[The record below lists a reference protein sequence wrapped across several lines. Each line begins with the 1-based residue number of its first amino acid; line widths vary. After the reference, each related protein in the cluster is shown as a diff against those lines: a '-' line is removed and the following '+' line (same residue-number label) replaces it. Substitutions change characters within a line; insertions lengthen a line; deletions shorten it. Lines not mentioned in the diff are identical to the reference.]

1 MDVGV
6 RHDFKALL
14 VSQPFWDDSRDRRA
28 FLRDLF
34 AGHPLYDGLIL
45 EGKSAT
51 VASDLVDLCDR
62 YSAYPVG
69 GRAPCCAL
77 LHAIRQA
84 GATGGE
90 VGAALDR
97 LEQALCQTHRQ
108 APKPKW
114 YGEPYP
120 GLDYFDHTQAPI
132 FFGRETETRQL
143 IERLQTQQ
151 GQRLLIVT
159 GASGSGKSS
168 LVRAGLWARLEQGH
182 CPEIPGSREWLITAM
197 MPTEWGDDPL
207 CSLVSSLKKE
217 APPDLNW
224 LRPGPEHQRLKA
236 NPETFPELN
245 EHVLAHRPPAAEWLL
260 LLDQMEELFTPAVG
274 DRGNAFLDFLL
285 EAVKQP
291 RFRVVAT
298 VRADFLDR
306 CVAHPGLCGVLN
318 RQGQYSVAAPGRLA
332 LERMVGAP
340 VTDVELWER
349 PATGAERRIDMAI
362 DDALVRQI
370 AADAS
375 GEPGGLALLA
385 FALQELYLRC
395 RARGR
400 LDLATYQAAGG
411 LAGAIARRA
420 DAALREAGPEAA
432 ASLPRVFSPL
442 VYVREEDGTT
452 TRRRARETAWQADAV
467 ALRTIEAFT
476 QARLLVRSR
485 TERGER
491 QVEVAHEA
499 LLREWPLL
507 RDWIEDRREA
517 LRLRDRIVAETKAWA
532 DQGQPT
538 FLLWKHERLAP
549 ARALLEEAD
558 LLDQLEQDDQV
569 ADFLTPEAD
578 RLLAELAHGGA
589 DHIRREDIGRRLAEI
604 EIGHPRPGVG
614 VKDGLPDLLWRPIP
628 AGEVKIG
635 KHGRFKVAPF
645 HMAAYL
651 VTYAQYQAFLEAEDG
666 YVPAAW
672 WDGLQHEPEPGSQL
686 RRYANYPA
694 DHVSWYDATAFCRW
708 LSTRLGFE
716 IRLPDEWEWQWAAQ
730 SARADFGYPWGPE
743 WREDV
748 ANTDDAGIRRT
759 TAVGMYPEG
768 RSLQDVYDLA
778 GNVWEWCRNSYD
790 DPHRKTPKQDAPRVV
805 RGGSCYNPQDRARA
819 GSRYHYYPFNRRD
832 PHGFRVVCAAPIL
845 H

>member
-1 MDVGV
+1 MDAEI

-14 VSQPFWDDSRDRRA
+14 LAQPFWDETRDRRA

-45 EGKSAT
+45 EGKPAT

-62 YSAYPVG
+62 HAAYPMG
-69 GRAPCCAL
+69 GRTPCRAL

-84 GATGGE
+84 GATAGE
-90 VGAALDR
+90 LGNALDR
-97 LEQALCQTHRQ
+97 LEQALRPTHDE

-132 FFGRETETRQL
+132 FFGRETETQQL
-143 IERLQTQQ
+143 IERLQTQR

-168 LVRAGLWARLEQGH
+168 LVRAGLWARLEQGQ

-207 CSLVSSLKKE
+207 CSLVGSLKKE
-217 APPDLNW
+217 AFPDLHW
-224 LRPGPEHQRLKA
+224 LKPGPEYQQIKA
-236 NPETFPELN
+236 NPDTFPALVER
-245 EHVLAHRPPAAEWLL
+245 VLARRPPVAEWLL
-260 LLDQMEELFTPAVG
+260 ILDQMEELFTPAVG
-274 DRGNAFLDFLL
+274 DRGDAFLDFLL

-306 CVAHPGLCGVLN
+306 CVAHSGLRGVLN
-318 RQGQYSVAAPGRLA
+318 RQGQYSVAAPNRLT
-332 LERMVGAP
+332 LERMVEAP

-349 PATGAERRIDMAI
+349 LATGEERRIDLSI
-362 DDALVRQI
+362 DGALVRQV

-395 RARGR
+395 RERGR
-400 LDLATYQAAGG
+400 LDLATYEKAGG

-420 DAALREAGPEAA
+420 DAALREAGPEAE

-442 VYVREEDGTT
+442 VYVREEDGAA
-452 TRRRARETAWQADAV
+452 TRRRARETTWQADVV
-467 ALRTIEAFT
+467 ALRIIEAFT
-476 QARLLVRSR
+476 QARLLVRGR
-485 TERGER
+485 TEQSER

-507 RDWIEDRREA
+507 RDWIADRREA
-517 LRLRDRIVAETKAWA
+517 LRLRDRIVTEANAWVE
-532 DQGQPT
+532 QGQPA

-558 LLDQLEQDDQV
+558 LLGHLEQDSQV
-569 ADFLTPEAD
+569 ADFLKPEVD
-578 RLLAELAHGGA
+578 WLLAALADGGA
-589 DHIRREDIGRRLAEI
+589 DHTRREDIGRRLAEI
-604 EIGHPRPGVG
+604 GDPRPGVG
-614 VKDGLPDLLWRPIP
+614 VKNGLPDLLWRLIP
-628 AGEVKIG
+628 AGKVKIG
-635 KHGRFKVAPF
+635 MHGHFKVAPF
-645 HMAAYL
+645 HMAAYP
-651 VTYAQYQAFLEAEDG
+651 VTYAQYQIFLEAEDG
-666 YVPAAW
+666 YASAAW

-694 DHVSWYDATAFCRW
+694 DNISWYDANAFCRW
-708 LSTRLGFE
+708 LSVRLGFE
-716 IRLPDEWEWQWAAQ
+716 IRLPDEWEWRWAAQ
-730 SARADFGYPWGPE
+730 SARADFAYPWGLE
-743 WREDV
+743 WREGV
-748 ANTDDAGIRRT
+748 ANTVQAGIGRT

-768 RSLQDVYDLA
+768 RSLQGVYDLV
-778 GNVWEWCRNSYD
+778 GNIWEWCRNSD
-790 DPHRKTPKQDAPRVV
+790 DYLYQKTPMQNDRRVV
-805 RGGSCYNPQDRARA
+805 RGGSW
-819 GSRYHYYPFNRRD
+819 SFNRAYARVDGRFVDPPRD
-832 PHGFRVVCAAPIL
+832 RSNGFGFRVVCAAPIL
-845 H
+845 R

>member
-1 MDVGV
+1 MDAEI

-14 VSQPFWDDSRDRRA
+14 LAQPFWEESRDRRA

-45 EGKSAT
+45 EGKPAT

-62 YSAYPVG
+62 HAAYPVG
-69 GRAPCCAL
+69 GRTPCRAL

-84 GATGGE
+84 GATAGE
-90 VGAALDR
+90 LGNALDR
-97 LEQALCQTHRQ
+97 LEQALRPTHDE

-114 YGEPYP
+114 HGEPYP

-132 FFGRETETRQL
+132 FFGRETETQQL
-143 IERLQTQQ
+143 IERLQTQR
-151 GQRLLIVT
+151 GQCLLIVT

-207 CSLVSSLKKE
+207 CSLVGSLKKE
-217 APPDLNW
+217 AFPDLHW
-224 LRPGPEHQRLKA
+224 LKPGPEYQQIKA
-236 NPETFPELN
+236 NPDTFPALIER
-245 EHVLAHRPPAAEWLL
+245 VLARRPPAAEWLL
-260 LLDQMEELFTPAVG
+260 ILDQMEELFTPAVV
-274 DRGNAFLDFLL
+274 DRGDAFLDFLL

-298 VRADFLDR
+298 VRADFLSR

-332 LERMVGAP
+332 LEQMVQAP

-349 PATGAERRIDMAI
+349 PATGEEHRIDLSI
-362 DDALVRQI
+362 DDALVRQS
-370 AADAS
+370 AADALD
-375 GEPGGLALLA
+375 EPGGLALLA

-400 LDLATYQAAGG
+400 LDLATYEKAGG

-420 DAALREAGPEAA
+420 DTALREAGPEAA
-432 ASLPRVFSPL
+432 AALHRVFSPL
-442 VYVREEDGTT
+442 LYLREEDGTA
-452 TRRRARETAWQADAV
+452 TRRRARETTWRADAV
-467 ALRTIEAFT
+467 ALRTIESFT
-476 QARLLVRSR
+476 QARLLVRGR
-485 TERGER
+485 TEQGER
-491 QVEVAHEA
+491 LVEVAHEV

-507 RDWIEDRREA
+507 RDWIADRREA
-517 LRLRDRIVAETKAWA
+517 LRLRDRIVTEANAWVE
-532 DQGQPT
+532 QGQPA
-538 FLLWKHERLAP
+538 FLLWKHERLTP

-558 LLDQLEQDDQV
+558 LLEHLEQDSQI

-578 RLLAELAHGGA
+578 RLLAALGDGGA
-589 DHIRREDIGRRLAEI
+589 DHTRREDIGRRFAEI
-604 EIGHPRPGVG
+604 GDPRPRVG
-614 VKDGLPDLLWRPIP
+614 VKNGLPDLLWRPIP
-628 AGEVKIG
+628 AGEKVEIEE
-635 KHGRFKVAPF
+635 HGRFKVVPF
-645 HMAAYL
+645 YMAAYP
-651 VTYAQYQAFLEAEDG
+651 VTYAQYQAFLDAADG
-666 YVPAAW
+666 YVSANW
-672 WDGLQHEPEPGSQL
+672 WDGLRREPEPRLQL

-694 DHVSWYDATAFCRW
+694 DNISWYDATAFCRW
-708 LSTRLGFE
+708 LSARLGFE

-730 SARADFGYPWGPE
+730 SARADFAYPWGRD
-743 WREDV
+743 WREGI
-748 ANTDDAGIRRT
+748 ANTSEAGINRT

-778 GNVWEWCRNSYD
+778 GNVWEWCRNSYE
-790 DPHRKTPKQDAPRVV
+790 DPRRKTPKQDAPRVV
-805 RGGSCYNPQDRARA
+805 RGGSWSVNRGYARA
-819 GSRYHYYPFNRRD
+819 GLRGFDHPGGRGGND
-832 PHGFRVVCAAPIL
+832 GFRVVCAAPIPR
-845 H
+845 

>member
-1 MDVGV
+1 MDAGI

-14 VSQPFWDDSRDRRA
+14 VAQPFWDDTRDRRA

-34 AGHPLYDGLIL
+34 ASHPLYEILIV

-62 YSAYPVG
+62 YAAYPVG

-84 GATGGE
+84 GATGGGL
-90 VGAALDR
+90 GAALDR
-97 LEQALCQTHRQ
+97 LEQALCQTHSE

-120 GLDYFDHTQAPI
+120 GLDSFDHTQASI
-132 FFGRETETRQL
+132 FFGREAETQQL

-168 LVRAGLWARLEQGH
+168 LVQAGLWARLAQGR

-197 MPTEWGDDPL
+197 TPTEWGDDPL

-217 APPDLNW
+217 APPDLSW
-224 LRPGPEHQRLKA
+224 LRPGPEYQRLKA
-236 NPETFPELN
+236 NPETFPALIER
-245 EHVLAHRPPAAEWLL
+245 VLARRPPAAEWLL
-260 LLDQMEELFTPAVG
+260 LLDQMEELFIHPVG

-298 VRADFLDR
+298 VRTDFLDR

-400 LDLATYQAAGG
+400 LDLATYQAAAG

-442 VYVREEDGTT
+442 IYVREEDGTA
-452 TRRRARETAWQADAV
+452 TRRRARETTWQADAV
-467 ALRTIEAFT
+467 ARSTIEAFT
-476 QARLLVRSR
+476 RARLLVRNR

-491 QVEVAHEA
+491 LVEVAHEA

-507 RDWIEDRREA
+507 RDWIKDRREA
-517 LRLRDRIVAETKAWA
+517 LRLRDRIVAEAKAWA
-532 DQGQPT
+532 DQGQPA

-558 LLDQLEQDDQV
+558 LLEPLEQDEHI
-569 ADFLTPEAD
+569 ANFLKPEVD

-589 DHIRREDIGRRLAEI
+589 DHTRREDIGRRLAEI
-604 EIGHPRPGVG
+604 GDPRPGVG
-614 VKDGLPDLLWRPIP
+614 VKDGVPDIFWCPIP
-628 AGEVKIG
+628 AGEVEIEG
-635 KHGRFKVAPF
+635 HGHFKVAPF
-645 HMAAYL
+645 HMAAYP
-651 VTYAQYQAFLEAEDG
+651 VTYAQYQTFLDARDG
-666 YVPAAW
+666 YTSATW
-672 WDGLQHEPEPGSQL
+672 WDERQHKSKPGSQL
-686 RRYANYPA
+686 RRYASYPA

-708 LSTRLGFE
+708 LSARLGFE

-730 SARADFGYPWGPE
+730 SARADFAYPWGSE
-743 WREDV
+743 WREGI
-748 ANTDDAGIRRT
+748 ANIWEAGISRT

-768 RSLQDVYDLA
+768 RTLHS
-778 GNVWEWCRNSYD
+778 NSHFD
-790 DPHRKTPKQDAPRVV
+790 D
-805 RGGSCYNPQDRARA
+805 DR
-819 GSRYHYYPFNRRD
+819 
-832 PHGFRVVCAAPIL
+832 L
-845 H
+845 K